1 MEKHEA
7 LANAT
12 HDAAHAAAHHGHHE
26 AHELPN
32 LLAILKEHFPD
43 LPGLDFL
50 LQWQNIFF
58 SALAALLISA
68 VAIRAARRKSLIPD
82 SLRNFVEILMEG
94 IAGFVTGIL
103 GEKHAPKHIPFL
115 GTLFFYVLFMNW
127 FGMIPFMK
135 APTSAWSTT
144 AALGLITVV
153 YVQAVGIREQGFAH
167 YLKHIAGNPS
177 TLVGWLLLPLMFC
190 LNIILEIIAV
200 PFSLSLRLFA
210 NISSEDRLL
219 LKFAE
224 LNTAFNYMPFV
235 FQIFA
240 NCLVILFSV
249 IQAFV
254 FMLLSTVYIA
264 LLLPHE
270 HEHPEHDEASA
281 HAH

>member
-1 MEKHEA
+1 MIE
-7 LANAT
+7 
-12 HDAAHAAAHHGHHE
+12 HDAIAGAGHDAHHAAAHAHHE

-32 LLAILKEHFPD
+32 FLAVLKQHFPE

-50 LQWQNIFF
+50 IQWQNILF
-58 SALAALLISA
+58 SGLAALLICT
-68 VAIRAARRKSLIPD
+68 VALRAARRESLVPD
-82 SLRNFVEILMEG
+82 SLRNFVEILMEA
-94 IAGFVTGIL
+94 IANFVTGIL

-167 YLKHIAGNPS
+167 YLKHIAGNP
-177 TLVGWLLLPLMFC
+177 TTAVGWILLPLMFC

-224 LNTAFNYMPFV
+224 LNTAFNYAPFL

-240 NCLVILFSV
+240 NALVILFSV

-270 HEHPEHDEASA
+270 DEHHEHDEASA